1 MAVKTNHE
9 PELEVIPPDDD
20 PALGGDLLT
29 TEDLRRSDDRQ
40 RVLEARRKHHRFSL
54 LAMLVGPGILV
65 MLGENDGPSMLS
77 YAATGATYGIGFF
90 VPFILAT
97 FAAAIV
103 VQEMAMRVGAIT
115 HRGYGQL
122 VFERFGRFWGWLS
135 AGDLVVTNL
144 VTLITELIAIRVGMA
159 FFGVPPVVSVAAG
172 VLLVAL
178 SVAGGRYRTWER
190 VALGLAA
197 FNMLFVAAAIMSRP
211 DPASLGRAI
220 VTWSPLPSGSLQVFL
235 LLVASNI
242 GATVTPWMLFFQ
254 QSAVADKGVTPRD
267 LGQSRFDTVFGGLLA
282 AAAGIGSLV
291 VASVLFSHHVDP
303 GKLQGGAGF
312 ADALRPFLGY
322 PVAAIFS
329 LGLVEAGALAMMTI
343 SASTAY
349 AVGEA
354 LGGAHSFN
362 RKISEA
368 PGFYAFNVGISLLA
382 AIIVLIPGAP
392 LLSIALNA
400 NLLAVVLMPAA
411 LVFLIMLANDRQLMG
426 PQTNPRWLNILGGSV
441 AFLVGLAGTAYALVA
456 AFNALTGHSGG

>member
-1 MAVKTNHE
+1 MAEAVAGE
-9 PELEVIPPDDD
+9 
-20 PALGGDLLT
+20 LLT
-29 TEDLRRSDDRQ
+29 PEDLRRSDDRQ
-40 RVLEARRKHHRFSL
+40 RVVDARRRRRRFSL

-90 VPFILAT
+90 IPFILVT
-97 FAAAIV
+97 FVAAIV

-135 AGDLVVTNL
+135 TGDLVVTNL
-144 VTLITELIAIRVGMA
+144 VTLITELIAIRVGMG
-159 FFGVPPVVSVAAG
+159 FFGVPPAIAVAFG
-172 VLLVAL
+172 VLLVAF
-178 SVAGGRYRTWER
+178 SVAGGRYSRWER
-190 VALGLAA
+190 VALGIAA
-197 FNMLFVAAAIMSRP
+197 FNMLFLVAAIMSRP
-211 DPASLGRAI
+211 DPAALGKA
-220 VTWSPLPSGSLQVFL
+220 VLTWSPVPSGSLQVFL
-235 LLVASNI
+235 LLLASNI

-267 LGQSRFDTVFGGLLA
+267 IGQSRFDTILGGLLA
-282 AAAGIGSLV
+282 AAAGIGALV
-291 VASVLFSHHVDP
+291 VASALFSHHVDP

-312 ADALRPFLGY
+312 ADALRPLLGY

-329 LGLVEAGALAMMTI
+329 LGLIEAGALAMMTI

-349 AVGEA
+349 ALGEA
-354 LGGAHSFN
+354 LAGPHSFN
-362 RKISEA
+362 RSIGEA
-368 PGFYAFNVGISLLA
+368 PGFYAFNIGISLLA
-382 AIIVLIPGAP
+382 AVIVLIPGAP

-426 PQTNPRWLNILGGSV
+426 PQTNSRWLNVVAASV
-441 AFLVGLAGTAYALVA
+441 ALLVGLAGTAYALVA
-456 AFNALTGHSGG
+456 AFNAVSGHSGG